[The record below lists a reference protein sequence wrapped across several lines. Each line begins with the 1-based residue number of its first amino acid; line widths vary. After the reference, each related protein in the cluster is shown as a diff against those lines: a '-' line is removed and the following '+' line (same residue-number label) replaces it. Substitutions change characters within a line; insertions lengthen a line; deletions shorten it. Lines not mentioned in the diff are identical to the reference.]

1 MTPEPWLVLVCSL
14 PTSNAAT
21 RMRVW
26 RATRALGCAPLRDGV
41 WLLPESPRAQR
52 AFAELARAVGDGK
65 GQAHV
70 LRVASAD
77 PAQEAAFRDLFDRTA
92 EYRGLIEAIR
102 AAAGD
107 PAAAAR
113 ALPALQRELAAIA
126 ATDYFPG
133 EAQAQARAAIEELA
147 APVSPDEPRAPAGA
161 IPRLDK
167 AAYRG
172 RTWATRRNMWV
183 DRMASAWLIRR
194 FVDPQ
199 ARFVWLARPQDCPK
213 RALGFDFDGA
223 DFSHAA
229 GRVTFEVL
237 AASFG
242 LDDDPALRRIGAI
255 VHYLDAGGIEVE
267 AAAGVEAILAGARAQ
282 APHDDDLLESAC
294 RIFDFL
300 YAAERGQKK

>member
-1 MTPEPWLVLVCSL
+1 MPSERWLVLVCSL

-92 EYRGLIEAIR
+92 EYRSLTEAIR
-102 AAAGD
+102 ATAGD
-107 PAAAAR
+107 PATTAR
-113 ALPALQRELAAIA
+113 ALPALQRELAAVA
-126 ATDYFPG
+126 AIDYFPG
-133 EAQAQARAAIEELA
+133 EAQARARAALDELA
-147 APVSPDEPRAPAGA
+147 APVAPDEPRAASDA

-199 ARFVWLARPQDCPK
+199 ARFVWLARPQDCPN
-213 RALGFDFDGA
+213 RAIGFDFDGA
-223 DFSHAA
+223 AFTHAA

-237 AASFG
+237 AASFD

-255 VHYLDAGGIEVE
+255 VHFLDAGGIEID

-300 YAAERGQKK
+300 YAAERGQRR

>member
-1 MTPEPWLVLVCSL
+1 MLVCSL

-41 WLLPESPRAQR
+41 WLLPENPRAQR

-65 GQAHV
+65 GSADV
-70 LRVASAD
+70 LRVVSAD
-77 PAQEAAFRDLFDRTA
+77 AAQETAFRDLFDRAA
-92 EYRGLIEAIR
+92 EYRTLIEAIQ
-102 AAAGD
+102 AAACD
-107 PAAAAR
+107 PAAAHK
-113 ALPALQRELAAIA
+113 ALPGLTREMRSIEAI
-126 ATDYFPG
+126 DYFPG
-133 EAQAQARAAIEELA
+133 EAQAQARAALEALA
-147 APVSPDEPRAPAGA
+147 APISPDEPRAAAGP

-167 AAYRG
+167 ADYLG

-194 FVDPQ
+194 FIDPQ
-199 ARFVWLARPQDCPK
+199 ARFVWLVRPQDCPK
-213 RALGFDFDGA
+213 RALGFDYDGA
-223 DFSHAA
+223 AFAHAA

-242 LDDDPALRRIGAI
+242 LEDDPALRRIGAI
-255 VHYLDAGGIEVE
+255 VHYLDVGGIEVE
-267 AAAGVEAILAGARAQ
+267 AAAGVEAILAGARSQ

-300 YAAERGQKK
+300 YAAERGPGR

>member
-92 EYRGLIEAIR
+92 EYRSLIEAIR

-107 PAAAAR
+107 PAAAVR

-126 ATDYFPG
+126 AIDYFPG

-147 APVSPDEPRAPAGA
+147 APVSPDEPRAAAGA

-194 FVDPQ
+194 FIDPA

-242 LDDDPALRRIGAI
+242 LDDDPALRRIGAL
-255 VHYLDAGGIEVE
+255 VHYLDAGGIEVD

-294 RIFDFL
+294 HIFDFL
-300 YAAERGQKK
+300 YAAERGQKR